1 MNVILHSMLYKLEVR
16 NASLTLRRR
25 QAFFE
30 FDSVGTYDTM
40 RLVYDSA
47 LELCFQW
54 VLDNTKRQRDVTA
67 DDYDTLVAA
76 SEQMKKTLC
85 HGLLG
90 QNKKRDPRRGEES
103 RDTGSRV
110 RRRYSWIPADTL
122 MHHVRRIQWHIAFFF
137 LLLLTR
143 VISATI

>member
-1 MNVILHSMLYKLEVR
+1 MVVDITTMNVILHSMLYKLEVR

-90 QNKKRDPRRGEES
+90 QNKNATRDAVKKAETQG
-103 RDTGSRV
+103 RV
-110 RRRYSWIPADTL
+110 SVEDIHGY
-122 MHHVRRIQWHIAFFF
+122 Q
-137 LLLLTR
+137 LTP
-143 VISATI
+143 